1 MTANQK
7 EQFNKDLIKE
17 LKAHGF
23 EAIEQEERA
32 QLDLEIRGIKI
43 QVCTWTSSC
52 NRLDIHGAGNP
63 ITTEG
68 DLTFA
73 QIKQQVEFFTELTL
87 EKPKKY
93 DWDSCME
100 RFGRVFYVDG
110 SSSAR
115 VSERPTINLL
125 RYNSLPTEKACNQ
138 LNAFTRL
145 MIVVHVLNEDFESDG
160 SIYCPNIDEIGTVYY
175 HSNGLKTSP
184 LVLHSK
190 AAYDAFVLGASN
202 IDLLEKYQG
211 LQNES

>member
-1 MTANQK
+1 MTSKQK

-17 LKAHGF
+17 LKAYGF
-23 EAIEQEERA
+23 KATPFSVERA
-32 QLDLEIRGIKI
+32 QLDLEKGGLKI
-43 QVCTWTSSC
+43 QVLTWAAAYNC
-52 NRLDIHGAGNP
+52 LNIEGIEEP
-63 ITTEG
+63 ISTEG
-68 DLTFA
+68 NLTFA
-73 QIKQQVEFFTELTL
+73 QIKQQVELFTELTL

-100 RFGRVFYVDG
+100 SFGRVFYVDG

-160 SIYCPNIDEIGTVYY
+160 SIYCPNLDEIGAVCY
-175 HSNGLKTSP
+175 HSNCLKTSP
-184 LVLHSK
+184 LALHSK
-190 AAYDAFVLGASN
+190 AACDAFVSETSN
-202 IDLLEKYQG
+202 IDLLEKLQG
-211 LQNES
+211 LQS